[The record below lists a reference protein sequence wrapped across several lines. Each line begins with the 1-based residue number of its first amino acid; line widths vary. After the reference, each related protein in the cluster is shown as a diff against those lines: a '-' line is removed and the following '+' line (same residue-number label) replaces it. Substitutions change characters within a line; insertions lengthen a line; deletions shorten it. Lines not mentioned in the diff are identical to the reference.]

1 MDITTLF
8 NNFGVW
14 GLSGILMLETGFLPL
29 FFLPGDT
36 LLFTA
41 GYLIH
46 AGDLPINNVFIIL
59 SLGAFLGNIIG
70 YFLGFFAEK
79 SLMKFVRN
87 KAVFNKRIEKTHKF
101 YEKYGLVTL
110 VFARFI
116 PSVRTI
122 APFLAGVA
130 LMPFLPFLLVSFF
143 SAIFWVGVGL
153 ALGYFFGTKAPNLD
167 HLMVIMVLVA
177 LIGVFFPILVVFVK
191 KIWGKFKKGK

>member
-143 SAIFWVGVGL
+143 LIFRFDDPFKTIIQRKFGDIL
-153 ALGYFFGTKAPNLD
+153 AHLD
-167 HLMVIMVLVA
+167 CNEQQLADLCTVYSQIDLT
-177 LIGVFFPILVVFVK
+177 
-191 KIWGKFKKGK
+191 